1 LIKNNHQ
8 YVIVPD
14 VVDEMVVTSNIRLKG
29 KREKITFSTTE
40 GLYLR
45 SMKEV
50 SAPERYVPNI
60 LAAVKLVFPLCT
72 ERKLM
77 LLTSEAGDVA
87 QTTHTDYVTPEAKF
101 RIANLQE
108 FHYSAVIS
116 IEQNTRLL
124 VGESRK
130 SIDIPL
136 RAMLFFRGDMLHAGA
151 GYPVA
156 NSRLFLSISSH
167 PFPATKDVYC
177 ISKNKVFFY
186 DILHLHH
193 EHVITIGSFLIG
205 GKYEDPSAS
214 SDLYGSHN
222 TPSLNSE
229 NPP

>member
-14 VVDEMVVTSNIRLKG
+14 VVDEMVATSNIRLKG
-29 KREKITFSTTE
+29 RREMITFSSAE
-40 GLYLR
+40 GPYLR

-72 ERKLM
+72 ERKLK
-77 LLTSEAGDVA
+77 LLTSEGGDVA
-87 QTTHTDYVTPEAKF
+87 QTNHTNYVTPEAKI

-136 RAMLFFRGDMLHAGA
+136 RAMLFFRDDMLHAGA

-156 NSRLFLSISSH
+156 NSRLFLSILSH
-167 PFPATKDVYC
+167 PFPATKDVL
-177 ISKNKVFFY
+177 
-186 DILHLHH
+186 LH
-193 EHVITIGSFLIG
+193 
-205 GKYEDPSAS
+205 K
-214 SDLYGSHN
+214 
-222 TPSLNSE
+222 
-229 NPP
+229 